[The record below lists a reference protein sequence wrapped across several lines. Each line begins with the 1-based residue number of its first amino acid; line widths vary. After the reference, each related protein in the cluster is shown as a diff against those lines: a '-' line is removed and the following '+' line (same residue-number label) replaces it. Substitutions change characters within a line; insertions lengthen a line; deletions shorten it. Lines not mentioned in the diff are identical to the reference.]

1 MIQVQQIQST
11 LMGLNRSNLVSADS
25 ALKGSQGGFEKKK
38 NYSKRPKQKVLP
50 SQNIFNY

>member
-38 NYSKRPKQKVLP
+38 NLFETTETKSFAQSEY
-50 SQNIFNY
+50 I